1 MQNLGMNFTGSRWN
15 PHGRYTAIR
24 KITTELS
31 NTVSEGQQ
39 ALSMLDTIYGKV
51 ETPLKTEDSTTTNT
65 TPTDPDD
72 PGKWSLEK
80 DKEFLTAK
88 LRLKEKYQ
96 NGEIVSASQFNEELL
111 KLEIAALEKRL
122 AKNVDDGEARL
133 KIQNQLADK
142 RLEQKKAAAAKE
154 EEINKLL
161 QQSET
166 DRIKQENADYEQK
179 KKKYA
184 GNAAALEALEKAH
197 QRNITKIRLDE
208 IDDRLKR
215 ETDQYELEKK
225 LMKTRHRQELFEFQG
240 TAAEKKRLRLQQQDE
255 ETRLDKEHFTQLA
268 TQLKS
273 LLDSGIFDGIQIDL
287 SSLSAGEK
295 TKLLSQLADAQE
307 IIGI

>member
-1 MQNLGMNFTGSRWN
+1 MVAR
-15 PHGRYTAIR
+15 
-24 KITTELS
+24 
-31 NTVSEGQQ
+31 
-39 ALSMLDTIYGKV
+39 
-51 ETPLKTEDSTTTNT
+51 
-65 TPTDPDD
+65 
-72 PGKWSLEK
+72 K
-80 DKEFLTAK
+80 DKEFLSAK
-88 LRLKEKYQ
+88 LKLKEKYQ

-122 AKNVDDGEARL
+122 AKNVDEGATRL

-166 DRIKQENADYEQK
+166 DRIKRENADYELQ

-215 ETDQYELEKK
+215 EEETYELQKK
-225 LMKTRHRQELFEFQG
+225 
-240 TAAEKKRLRLQQQDE
+240 
-255 ETRLDKEHFTQLA
+255 
-268 TQLKS
+268 QLKNLTS
-273 LLDSGIFDGIQIDL
+273 RN
-287 SSLSAGEK
+287 SSTSEARPR
-295 TKLLSQLADAQE
+295 LANSY
-307 IIGI
+307 GKPKRKKSPGWNSNT